1 MEGRILVASLVLTG
15 LCACT
20 MARSC
25 LGKRQGGL
33 STIVDQAAIYQGAQL
48 PMRPMVEP
56 MLWLMLA
63 ML

>member
-1 MEGRILVASLVLTG
+1 
-15 LCACT
+15 

-33 STIVDQAAIYQGAQL
+33 STILDQTEIYQGAQL

-56 MLWLMLA
+56 ILWLMLA
-63 ML
+63 MLRFITSICPAITGTEDK